1 MFEEN
6 VVHGLVQMKY
16 CDSDSDGT
24 DSRMFDV
31 EVGGIQSSLFRA
43 VTTKISA
50 VCPVGD
56 LPEEN

>member
-6 VVHGLVQMKY
+6 VVHGRVQIKY
-16 CDSDSDGT
+16 CDSDGT
-24 DSRMFDV
+24 DSRMFAV

-43 VTTKISA
+43 VTTKIST